1 MPNFF
6 GKNFRI
12 PASRLASDQ
21 TYGAGELL
29 VTAAQMHASHDQILR
44 TARDTPESPTRWLK
58 MLSMVAIV
66 GFFAGRLSLR
76 YQSHTKT

>member
-12 PASRLASDQ
+12 PVCRLASDQ
-21 TYGAGELL
+21 TYGAGELH
-29 VTAAQMHASHDQILR
+29 VTAAQMHAGHGQILR
-44 TARDTPESPTRWLK
+44 TARHTPESPTRWSK

-66 GFFAGRLSLR
+66 EFFAGD
-76 YQSHTKT
+76 